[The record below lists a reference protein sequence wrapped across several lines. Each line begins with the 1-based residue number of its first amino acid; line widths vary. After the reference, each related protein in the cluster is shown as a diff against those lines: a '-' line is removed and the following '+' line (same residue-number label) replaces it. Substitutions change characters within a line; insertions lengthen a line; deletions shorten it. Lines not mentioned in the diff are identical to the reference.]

1 MRDKIWNL
9 ALTVAV
15 AACGWVLSTAA
26 SRLEKLEAIAHSS
39 ERDIIELK
47 ANRFTATDASAIQKQ
62 LADIRESIVRI
73 ETKLELRR
81 N

>member
-26 SRLEKLEAIAHSS
+26 ARLEKLETSTHSS
-39 ERDIIELK
+39 EREIIELK
-47 ANRFTATDASAIQKQ
+47 ATRLSLADASGIQKQ
-62 LADIRESIVRI
+62 LADIRESVVRI

>member
-1 MRDKIWNL
+1 MRDKLWNL

-26 SRLEKLEAIAHSS
+26 ARLEKLEVIAHES
-39 ERDIIELK
+39 EREIIELK
-47 ANRFTATDASAIQKQ
+47 ASRFTQSDAFAIQKQ
-62 LADIRESIVRI
+62 LADIRESVVRI